1 MKSVVKI
8 EVEEKKGEERGMENR
23 YKRTKEEGRES
34 SVETGKSSTAR
45 FKHLFAPR
53 DLFPPS
59 LAISQIH
66 TACDASQRRIRLRH
80 TRVFARARV
89 CVCAR
94 FSNFSEAQGR
104 KSGDPKIRTVT
115 KRYAVDNVDRELVEK

>member
-80 TRVFARARV
+80 TRVFARARACV
-89 CVCAR
+89 CVHVFRISPRRREERAVIQK
-94 FSNFSEAQGR
+94 SE
-104 KSGDPKIRTVT
+104 P
-115 KRYAVDNVDRELVEK
+115 

>member
-1 MKSVVKI
+1 MIIIIVTIIVGKKMKSVVKI
-8 EVEEKKGEERGMENR
+8 EMEEKKGEERGMENR

-45 FKHLFAPR
+45 FKHLFALR

-66 TACDASQRRIRLRH
+66 TACDASQRRIYAFEY
-80 TRVFARARV
+80 TRVFARARAYCIRV
-89 CVCAR
+89 YTFFEFLRCAGKK
-94 FSNFSEAQGR
+94 EQ
-104 KSGDPKIRTVT
+104 
-115 KRYAVDNVDRELVEK
+115 

>member
-80 TRVFARARV
+80 TRVSRARARV
-89 CVCAR
+89 YVCTFFEFLRGAGKKER
-94 FSNFSEAQGR
+94 
-104 KSGDPKIRTVT
+104 
-115 KRYAVDNVDRELVEK
+115 